1 MTGILKTSHLA
12 YRSLSYAKE
21 SWCQPPHKTLPALRL
36 HERLLLR
43 PLKLTGMPRAA
54 WVSPTTS
61 CLPAYLRL
69 PAAGEH
75 RLRFAPQ
82 AEAHGAGRAGSGSG
96 SGRSRAPREAISLP
110 VAEAREPTTPRGSLS
125 GRTPCATA
133 AATHAA
139 QATSPD
145 P

>member
-96 SGRSRAPREAISLP
+96 SGRSRAPRDAISLP
-110 VAEAREPTTPRGSLS
+110 VAEAREPKTPLGSLS